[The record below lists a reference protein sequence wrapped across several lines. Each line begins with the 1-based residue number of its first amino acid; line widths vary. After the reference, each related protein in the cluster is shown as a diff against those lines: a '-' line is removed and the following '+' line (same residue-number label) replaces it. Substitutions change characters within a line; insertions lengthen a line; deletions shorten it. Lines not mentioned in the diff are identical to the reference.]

1 MFWLF
6 TLYRQYFC
14 HSSPSTTSDDW
25 NIFERGVIQLLII
38 AGDGM
43 QKLHLTR
50 LGAGTDVH
58 RAISAV
64 AQDIQ
69 TMVFADKVQGDLM
82 RMLFIRPQ
90 KKVTLSQQVWHDK
103 DPHCPQSIEP
113 TIDFWVQVCFG
124 SEQVWLDQRSIGYDS
139 FLSGI
144 NHSLG
149 SDAKRALLLWIK
161 QPFTCNVDVLCSSGT
176 YNLRYTTNQPT
187 EHGFREFNYSHP
199 ESKTRFLYSHG
210 VKLFFKEAFD
220 WLIDWLIDWLRLVF
234 I

>member
-1 MFWLF
+1 
-6 TLYRQYFC
+6 
-14 HSSPSTTSDDW
+14 
-25 NIFERGVIQLLII
+25 
-38 AGDGM
+38 M

-58 RAISAV
+58 RATSAV

-69 TMVFADKVQGDLM
+69 TMVFADKVQGDLL

-103 DPHCPQSIEP
+103 DSLCPQSIEP

-149 SDAKRALLLWIK
+149 SDAKRALL
-161 QPFTCNVDVLCSSGT
+161 Q
-176 YNLRYTTNQPT
+176 
-187 EHGFREFNYSHP
+187 
-199 ESKTRFLYSHG
+199 
-210 VKLFFKEAFD
+210 
-220 WLIDWLIDWLRLVF
+220 
-234 I
+234 